1 MGVKGY
7 IYIKKSAHT
16 SVAIHALQKHL
27 CSLCKVHLKW
37 HLRRQVIYFLDSYFL
52 LVSLMYT
59 QSVKYHKYKH
69 GFKCLREMGDVVP
82 PQTNTGKVLC
92 ICSHLDMCSHYVF
105 PLYSAVIGKASAK
118 VLGRFNLWIIMQL
131 FLTVATILLLVQVT
145 HSNVSFFDKNYAQ
158 TLVDADRTSLFL
170 VDNRTNELY
179 ARIFDIGGSLEDSRS
194 SNLQKEI
201 RW

>member
-1 MGVKGY
+1 MDSNVSGKWVMLFHHKQ
-7 IYIKKSAHT
+7 ILEKSFVFA
-16 SVAIHALQKHL
+16 
-27 CSLCKVHLKW
+27 
-37 HLRRQVIYFLDSYFL
+37 VIWI
-52 LVSLMYT
+52 
-59 QSVKYHKYKH
+59 
-69 GFKCLREMGDVVP
+69 CVP
-82 PQTNTGKVLC
+82 
-92 ICSHLDMCSHYVF
+92 IMCSHYTQLWLVK
-105 PLYSAVIGKASAK
+105 PVQKC
-118 VLGRFNLWIIMQL
+118 LGGFNLWIIMQL

>member
-1 MGVKGY
+1 MDWNVSGKWWCCSTTNKYWKSPLYLQSSGY
-7 IYIKKSAHT
+7 
-16 SVAIHALQKHL
+16 V
-27 CSLCKVHLKW
+27 
-37 HLRRQVIYFLDSYFL
+37 F
-52 LVSLMYT
+52 
-59 QSVKYHKYKH
+59 
-69 GFKCLREMGDVVP
+69 
-82 PQTNTGKVLC
+82 
-92 ICSHLDMCSHYVF
+92 HYMF
-105 PLYSAVIGKASAK
+105 PLYSAGKASAK

-131 FLTVATILLLVQVT
+131 FVTIATILLLVQVT

-201 RW
+201 RWYRHNIIFCQKDLHWE

>member
-1 MGVKGY
+1 MLYRNIFVHFVKCIWNDICAGRLFISWIVTFY
-7 IYIKKSAHT
+7 LCHLINVYTKRKVPQVQTWIQMSQGNGWCCSTTNKCWKSP
-16 SVAIHALQKHL
+16 LY
-27 CSLCKVHLKW
+27 
-37 HLRRQVIYFLDSYFL
+37 LRPS
-52 LVSLMYT
+52 
-59 QSVKYHKYKH
+59 
-69 GFKCLREMGDVVP
+69 G
-82 PQTNTGKVLC
+82 
-92 ICSHLDMCSHYVF
+92 YVF
-105 PLYSAVIGKASAK
+105 PLCSAVTGKASAK

-131 FLTVATILLLVQVT
+131 FLTIATILLLVQVT

>member
-1 MGVKGY
+1 M
-7 IYIKKSAHT
+7 
-16 SVAIHALQKHL
+16 
-27 CSLCKVHLKW
+27 HLKW

-59 QSVKYHKYKH
+59 QSVKYHIKYKH

-105 PLYSAVIGKASAK
+105 PLYSAVTGKASAK

-145 HSNVSFFDKNYAQ
+145 HSNVSFFWQELCTNFGGCRQDI
-158 TLVDADRTSLFL
+158 TLPCGQQNKWIVCQ
-170 VDNRTNELY
+170 
-179 ARIFDIGGSLEDSRS
+179 DIWYRRESWGQQIIKS
-194 SNLQKEI
+194 SKRNQVIKA
-201 RW
+201 